1 MNKLVSVAALGI
13 ACMQSTM
20 LMAAEQQAD
29 TYDLGIESM
38 RSHNYS
44 VGIFVFL
51 LVSIVVFL
59 GVLYAFGKH
68 SKGAAM
74 KKGEKVLFGMIIM
87 GVFVAI
93 LFAAAQ
99 LLDGYL
105 F

>member
-1 MNKLVSVAALGI
+1 MNKLKVMAGLLFMYMHSSI
-13 ACMQSTM
+13 
-20 LMAAEQQAD
+20 LMAAEANLP

-38 RSHNYS
+38 RSRGYS

-51 LVSIVVFL
+51 MVSIVVFL

-74 KKGEKVLFGMIIM
+74 KKGEKALFGLIVF
-87 GVFVAI
+87 GVFLAI

-99 LLDGYL
+99 LLDGFL